1 VNCKSLKDKFRIVIL
16 SGLFVYGIYIAFFAG
31 LYPIAAEDDNNIDNY
46 VPFLHEPMP
55 MEDPDEAPEFEPEA
69 VPEPELEAEFEFEA
83 EALVDDPADDLDD
96 KSDDESD
103 DKSDDKSDDEPVP
116 EIPDY
121 LILPPIMGNLVFV
134 IDDAG
139 NSLIDLEPFLNF
151 PGAITIAVLPGLPN
165 SAETASRVRNAGK
178 ELILHQPM
186 ESLGGSNPGPG
197 AIYNGMGREEI
208 REIVNRNLDE
218 LWPVAGMNNHAG
230 SRITMDEEIM
240 EIILEICMEREIFF
254 LDSRTT
260 ANTVVPALAQ
270 RMGLTIAE
278 RNFFLD
284 NEQDPER
291 ILYYIN
297 LGLVRAE
304 QRGFAIMIG
313 HTWSVNLAALL
324 INLYPDLLE
333 QGYVLSTIADIL
345 NTQIIQSQP

>member
-1 VNCKSLKDKFRIVIL
+1 MICNSIKIKFRAAVL
-16 SGLFVYGIYIAFFAG
+16 SGLFFYFICTAFFSG
-31 LYPIAAEDDNNIDNY
+31 LYLSAADNDSGIADNCESALMSDVPDSDDA
-46 VPFLHEPMP
+46 H
-55 MEDPDEAPEFEPEA
+55 EA
-69 VPEPELEAEFEFEA
+69 VPELDIEPDDHDGDPEPDTEP
-83 EALVDDPADDLDD
+83 DDHP
-96 KSDDESD
+96 DEVPD
-103 DKSDDKSDDEPVP
+103 YPEHEPDPEP
-116 EIPDY
+116 EIPDD
-121 LILPPIMGNLVFV
+121 LILPTLMGNLVFV

-139 NSLIDLEPFLNF
+139 NSLHDLEPFLNF

-165 SAETASRVRNAGK
+165 SVETASRVRNAGK

-197 AIYNGMGREEI
+197 AIYSGMDREEV

-260 ANTVVPALAQ
+260 ANTVVPVLAE
-270 RMGLTIAE
+270 RMGFPIGE

-284 NEQDPER
+284 NEQDPES
-291 ILYYIN
+291 ILHYIN

-304 QRGFAIMIG
+304 ERGYSIMIG
-313 HTWSVNLAALL
+313 HTWSSHLAGLL
-324 INLYPDLLE
+324 IDLYPELLE
-333 QGYVLSTIADIL
+333 QGYIFSTIADIL